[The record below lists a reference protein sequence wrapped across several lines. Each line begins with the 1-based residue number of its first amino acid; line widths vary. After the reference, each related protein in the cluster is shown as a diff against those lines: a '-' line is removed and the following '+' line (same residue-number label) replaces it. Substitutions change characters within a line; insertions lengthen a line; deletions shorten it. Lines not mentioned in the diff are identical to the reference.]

1 MTISFACPDC
11 GAGGSVGAAFA
22 GRSARCKQCGH
33 RFTIPGPGA
42 REPDVYALDEPSGG
56 PAPAAPASP
65 GSVFVASRGDGSPA
79 PAPVAPR
86 RPRRA
91 ASATARRPARADGP
105 GVAWRAWLVRLA
117 AAFALAL
124 VATAL
129 LAPRGTLIAGC
140 ALMALGSLMVLVGY
154 AAGAYGAFREDFLY
168 GFLYVVIPL
177 YTAYYL
183 VTRWDDLWPW
193 FACSTAG
200 VGLVLLG
207 TELVRWAGVTA

>member
-11 GAGGSVGAAFA
+11 GAGGSVDAAFA
-22 GRSARCKQCGH
+22 GRSARCKHCGH
-33 RFTIPGPGA
+33 RFTIPRPGQ
-42 REPDVYALDEPSGG
+42 REPEAYDLDEPPGG
-56 PAPAAPASP
+56 PAPAAPTAP
-65 GSVFVASRGDGSPA
+65 GSVFVASQGDNA
-79 PAPVAPR
+79 PAPVASK
-86 RPRRA
+86 RPKRS
-91 ASATARRPARADGP
+91 ASAKARRRARADGP
-105 GVAWRAWLVRLA
+105 GFAWRAWLVRLA
-117 AAFALAL
+117 ALFVLAL

-129 LAPRGTLIAGC
+129 LAPRGIWIAGC
-140 ALMALGSLMVLVGY
+140 VLLALGSLMVLVGY

-207 TELVRWAGVTA
+207 TELVRWAGVAA